1 MSFTEN
7 AWAVFNQSVKD
18 YHVKDNVN
26 SEEKNKMIMFII
38 YKFAWIILLV
48 LGLGVL
54 FLALLA
60 IDVPY

>member
-1 MSFTEN
+1 MTQ
-7 AWAVFNQSVKD
+7 QSL
-18 YHVKDNVN
+18 VN